1 MKVDIVI
8 PNYNGSHL
16 IEKNLSAVIKSMEG
30 YSGKII
36 IVDDGSAVEDKEKLR
51 KFLKGKEGILFIEHD
66 VNKGFS
72 SAVNTGVKTATGD
85 YVTLLNSDVSPSGHF
100 LFSALQKLENDPNLF
115 AVGCMD
121 ESIEGD
127 KKVLRGRGIAVWKK
141 GMLHHMRGE
150 VDKADTFWVSG
161 GSSVFRRSIYK
172 QLGGMDEIF
181 NPFYWEDID
190 LSYRAQKAGYKIIF
204 DKRCVVKHMHDEGS
218 IKTFFA
224 KNTITSTAYRNQFI
238 FIWKNITNY
247 YFLLNHFIF
256 LPVNCYGALRR
267 GDKNFF
273 NGLFLAVGQLPAII
287 VRRRKQKRFYKIS
300 DPEIINHIS

>member
-1 MKVDIVI
+1 MKVDIII

-16 IEKNLSAVIKSMEG
+16 IEKNLPSVIKSLEG

-36 IVDDGSAVEDKEKLR
+36 IVDDGSKIEDRQRLR
-51 KFLKGKEGILFIEHD
+51 KFLKGKEGVTLIEHPL
-66 VNKGFS
+66 NKGFS
-72 SAVNTGVKTATGD
+72 SAVNTGVGASTAD

-100 LFSALQKLENDPNLF
+100 LYSALQQLEDDPNLF
-115 AVGCMD
+115 AVGCLD

-127 KKVLRGRGIAVWKK
+127 KKVLRGRGVAVWKK
-141 GMLHHMRGE
+141 GMIHHMKGE
-150 VDKADTFWVSG
+150 VNKSDTFWVSG
-161 GSSVFRRSIYK
+161 GSSVFRRTIYK

-190 LSYRAQKAGYKIIF
+190 LSYRAQKAGYRICF
-204 DKRCVVKHMHDEGS
+204 DKRCVVKHMHEEGT
-218 IKTFFA
+218 IKTLF
-224 KNTITSTAYRNQFI
+224 TTSTVTATAYRNQFI

-247 YFLLNHFIF
+247 YFLLNHILF
-256 LPVNCYGALRR
+256 LPINCYGAARR
-267 GDKNFF
+267 KDKNFF
-273 NGLFLAVGQLPAII
+273 DGLFLAVTQLPAII